1 MFQILKKLWFPLC
14 LLGLVLLALPGALL
28 IGLNQADLSG
38 PVNQW
43 LENRFSLTYHPAVPG
58 WATIALLFVPIII
71 ALLYF
76 LKLKRK
82 PIQVPS
88 TFLWRKSIEDLHVN
102 SLFQWLRDN
111 VLLLV
116 QLCIILLLIYSGLQ
130 FQIQGEMAVAG
141 HHYVILIDNS
151 ASMSTRDVS
160 P

>member
-102 SLFQWLRDN
+102 SLFQWLREN
-111 VLLLV
+111 VLLLL
-116 QLCIILLLIYSGLQ
+116 QILTVLFLIYGVLS
-130 FQIQGEMAVAG
+130 FQVYGRENESR
-141 HHYVILIDNS
+141 HYILIIDNS
-151 ASMSTRDVS
+151 ASMSATDVS
-160 P
+160 